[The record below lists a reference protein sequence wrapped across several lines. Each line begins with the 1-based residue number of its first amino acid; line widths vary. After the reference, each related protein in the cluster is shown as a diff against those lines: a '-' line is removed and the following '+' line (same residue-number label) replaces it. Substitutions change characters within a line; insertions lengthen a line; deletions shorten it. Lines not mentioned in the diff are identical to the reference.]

1 MLLVDEKNK
10 LFEVQGNR
18 EQAFIQVQMLLYS
31 YLVSLNDRN
40 EARRIVNVL
49 NEFFIDAIK
58 NNTLKKNLETLS
70 YYSFLDKK
78 KFEKEVNKMIL

>member
-10 LFEVQGNR
+10 LFDVQGNR
-18 EQAFIQVQMLLYS
+18 EQAFIQVQMLLCS